1 MNLLVVYLL
10 LLKATVTSFSG
21 LASLPVVH
29 ADFVEKYH
37 ILTESQLNT
46 AVAAGR
52 TSPGPVGVYVVN
64 VGYLAAGL
72 PGAFAGWIAMITPA
86 FLILPL
92 LQYCSRYSASPRLRS
107 AIRAIMLSSAGL
119 LLSSTLPLGK
129 AALVNAP
136 SIVIA
141 SISLALLVFT
151 RVETLWVVLGAASV
165 GLILAGAGVY

>member
-1 MNLLVVYLL
+1 MNLVVVYFL

-52 TSPGPVGVYVVN
+52 TSPGPVGVYIVN
-64 VGYLAAGL
+64 VGYLAAGV
-72 PGAFAGWIAMITPA
+72 PGAIAGWIAMVTPA
-86 FLILPL
+86 FLVLPL
-92 LQYCSRYSASPRLRS
+92 LHYCSRYAGNPRVRS

-119 LLSSTLPLGK
+119 LLSSTVPLGK
-129 AALVNAP
+129 AALTNGP

-141 SISLALLVFT
+141 LASLGILVFT
-151 RVETLWVVLGAASV
+151 KVETLWVVLGAAAA
-165 GLILAGAGVY
+165 GLGLAVAGLA